1 MTRLGSIGCAAL
13 LLTAGSAAAQ
23 LVPQK
28 LQNQGRLYNSAQSPV
43 SGTHTLVFAI
53 YAAPS
58 GGTALWT
65 SSQQLTVTDGYYGAT
80 LDGSGS
86 NPFPVGLWNGAE
98 LYLGVTVD
106 QDAEMTPRQP
116 IDSVPYAINATPSGA
131 VMDFAGATAP
141 AGWLLCD
148 GSAVS
153 RATYPAL
160 FTVIGTT
167 YGAGNGTTTFNVPDL
182 RGRVTVAADPNQVNT
197 TGITAVGQT
206 GGEQFHTLTV
216 AEMPS
221 HTHAVTDP
229 GHAHGVN
236 DPGHSHGVN
245 DPGHSHGVNDPGH
258 SHTTTYNYVASGDPS
273 GALAGLATGG
283 SFGRTGQDST
293 MSTGFTGISIQ
304 AAGTGISIIASG
316 TGISIQSALTG
327 ISVGNAGGGAAHSIM
342 QPYLVTQKIIKE

>member
-1 MTRLGSIGCAAL
+1 
-13 LLTAGSAAAQ
+13 
-23 LVPQK
+23 
-28 LQNQGRLYNSAQSPV
+28 
-43 SGTHTLVFAI
+43 
-53 YAAPS
+53 
-58 GGTALWT
+58 
-65 SSQQLTVTDGYYGAT
+65 
-80 LDGSGS
+80 
-86 NPFPVGLWNGAE
+86 
-98 LYLGVTVD
+98 
-106 QDAEMTPRQP
+106 
-116 IDSVPYAINATPSGA
+116 
-131 VMDFAGATAP
+131 
-141 AGWLLCD
+141 
-148 GSAVS
+148 
-153 RATYPAL
+153 
-160 FTVIGTT
+160 
-167 YGAGNGTTTFNVPDL
+167 
-182 RGRVTVAADPNQVNT
+182 
-197 TGITAVGQT
+197 
-206 GGEQFHTLTV
+206 
-216 AEMPS
+216 MPS

-327 ISVGNAGGGAAHSIM
+327 ISVGNAAHSIM